1 MPLPRPISTRFV
13 LQRDEFK
20 KALKLVLRNLP
31 PKIKWAGY
39 IQFGLLITLMLMAI
53 AYRPGGEMGP
63 VSLIILI
70 LVWLVFL
77 TAQIAQRV
85 WAEFQFAPMEG
96 KEIWYEIDDT
106 GFRCGLANA
115 ESHLNWLAIS
125 DFIETDALLIFVYS
139 GVLFYTV
146 PKRALA
152 AADASSLRE
161 LLAERVHA
169 RG

>member
-1 MPLPRPISTRFV
+1 MPLQRPISTRFV
-13 LQRDEFK
+13 LRLDEFK
-20 KALKLVLRNLP
+20 KASKLVLRNLP
-31 PKIKWAGY
+31 PKIKWPGY
-39 IQFGLLITLMLMAI
+39 IQFGLLITLMLTAI
-53 AYRPGGEMGP
+53 AYRPGGKMQP

-77 TAQIAQRV
+77 TAQIAYRAGV
-85 WAEFQFAPMEG
+85 ELRFAPMEG

-125 DFIETDALLIFVYS
+125 GFIETDALFVLVYS
-139 GVLFYTV
+139 GILFYTV

-152 AADASSLRE
+152 AADARSLRE
-161 LLAERVHA
+161 LLAEQVHA

>member
-1 MPLPRPISTRFV
+1 LFC
-13 LQRDEFK
+13 QRDEFK
-20 KALKLVLRNLP
+20 KALKLVHRNLP

-39 IQFGLLITLMLMAI
+39 IQFGLLITMMLTAI
-53 AYRPGGEMGP
+53 AYRPGGEMQP
-63 VSLIILI
+63 VSLVIFI

-77 TAQIAQRV
+77 TGLIAHRAGV
-85 WAEFQFAPMEG
+85 ELQFAPMEG

-125 DFIETDALLIFVYS
+125 DSIETDTLLILVYS